1 MMIREGEK
9 LPSRLPTFE
18 VQATSII
25 SGVGIAVKVFGA
37 WDLYRCGICH
47 LHMAKVPG
55 MPVLPTAYIGATKSK
70 NILLNK

>member
-1 MMIREGEK
+1 MIREGEK

-47 LHMAKVPG
+47 LHMAKVPSKLG
-55 MPVLPTAYIGATKSK
+55 LQPTSGHRGVSQKQKY
-70 NILLNK
+70 LDE